1 MFPQGFVP
9 ENLKKPLFLVTV
21 TIAVLTVYKL
31 YVDIKLNKAMLEK
44 HLAEKP
50 VVNDTSK

>member
-1 MFPQGFVP
+1 MFQQGFVP
-9 ENLKKPLFLVTV
+9 EKLKTPLFLITA

-31 YVDIKLNKAMLEK
+31 YVDIKLNKAMLQK

-50 VVNDTSK
+50 VVK